1 MNAPDQFAFIAQ
13 NLLESNLS
21 GSFRQDLIYGLGF
34 LNYIQKGLCFSSI
47 SATTA
52 TPGIIDM
59 EHKALQMKLD
69 KIKSVIS
76 ELYPDEDAIS
86 AANLELMKLQLT
98 EYEELIGPEM
108 DEAEMFYVESRLDEL
123 ALRLDI

>member
-1 MNAPDQFAFIAQ
+1 
-13 NLLESNLS
+13 
-21 GSFRQDLIYGLGF
+21 
-34 LNYIQKGLCFSSI
+34 
-47 SATTA
+47 
-52 TPGIIDM
+52 
-59 EHKALQMKLD
+59 MKLD